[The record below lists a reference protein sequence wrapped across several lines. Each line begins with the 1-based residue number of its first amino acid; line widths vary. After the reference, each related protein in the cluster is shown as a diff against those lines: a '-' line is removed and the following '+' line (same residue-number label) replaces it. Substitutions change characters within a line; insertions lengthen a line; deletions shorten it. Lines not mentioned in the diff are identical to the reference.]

1 MEFKLENR
9 LDSNNAKFV
18 QEEIDEKLKKSDDL
32 SKEVLIFDLRDLNYI
47 SSAGLRVFLYFRK
60 KVKEINVI
68 NVQPSVYD
76 IFEVTGFVDLLS
88 VEKAYREIDV
98 SGCEKLGEGANGTV
112 YILDSETIVKVYK
125 KPVMDDIK
133 KERYLAKTAFSH
145 GIPTAISFDIVKIGN
160 TFGTVFE
167 FLNATSLSR
176 LMLKNKDEFSKYVR
190 EYTDLLKAVHN
201 TKMEGINL
209 PSAKDVF
216 LTKLT
221 RCRKTLD
228 DELYNRIEKYVS
240 SITEDK
246 VLLHGDFHTNNILVQ
261 NEELL
266 LIDMDTLSYGNI
278 AFEFC
283 GIFISYIGFAEIDP
297 NETLKFFGFTVEFA
311 RDFYLSVLKSYFGL
325 DEYNK
330 YENQFALLGYIRLL
344 MIYSYSRYSEDE
356 LTKTKINNIIKRIK
370 DILEKI

>member
-176 LMLKNKDEFSKYVR
+176 LYFLSK
-190 EYTDLLKAVHN
+190 
-201 TKMEGINL
+201 I
-209 PSAKDVF
+209 
-216 LTKLT
+216 
-221 RCRKTLD
+221 KT
-228 DELYNRIEKYVS
+228 NS
-240 SITEDK
+240 P
-246 VLLHGDFHTNNILVQ
+246 
-261 NEELL
+261 
-266 LIDMDTLSYGNI
+266 LIK
-278 AFEFC
+278 
-283 GIFISYIGFAEIDP
+283 FA
-297 NETLKFFGFTVEFA
+297 
-311 RDFYLSVLKSYFGL
+311 
-325 DEYNK
+325 
-330 YENQFALLGYIRLL
+330 
-344 MIYSYSRYSEDE
+344 
-356 LTKTKINNIIKRIK
+356 
-370 DILEKI
+370 